1 VIFSSGST
9 GEPKG
14 VMLTHSNI
22 AGNADAFGEHI
33 NIQTTDRMVGILPF
47 FHSFGYTVTLW
58 GPLVHGA
65 SAFYLPDPR
74 AAKEVG
80 EACRKNSGTIMAST
94 ATFLRFYIRRCEPD
108 DFKSLR
114 LAVCGAEKLPVSLA
128 DEFGAKFGI
137 RPFEGYGCTELS
149 PVVSANM
156 ADVEMAGLK
165 QIRNKDG
172 TIGHPLP
179 GVACKVVHPESGEP
193 LAEDTDGLLLVTG
206 PNVMRG
212 YLGREKQTAEVLR
225 DGWYVTGD
233 IGRIDNDGFIT
244 LTGRQSRFAK
254 IAGEMV
260 PLERLEE
267 EIHAAMET
275 ADRFV
280 AVTAIPDPKRGE
292 RLVVLNVTL
301 PEGWTAERIVKAL
314 GERGLPNLWVPGP
327 RDFFP
332 VDSMPILGTGKLDL
346 QKLNQVAAELAK

>member
-1 VIFSSGST
+1 
-9 GEPKG
+9 
-14 VMLTHSNI
+14 
-22 AGNADAFGEHI
+22 
-33 NIQTTDRMVGILPF
+33 
-47 FHSFGYTVTLW
+47 
-58 GPLVHGA
+58 
-65 SAFYLPDPR
+65 
-74 AAKEVG
+74 
-80 EACRKNSGTIMAST
+80 
-94 ATFLRFYIRRCEPD
+94 
-108 DFKSLR
+108 
-114 LAVCGAEKLPVSLA
+114 
-128 DEFGAKFGI
+128 
-137 RPFEGYGCTELS
+137 
-149 PVVSANM
+149 M